1 VNTGRCTAF
10 TLRNLVSETGGT
22 AFALRDALELL
33 AATVLTIPVFKKLRL
48 SPILGFLLAG
58 VILGPHGLRL
68 VRDVEDITALA
79 DFGVLFLLFEM
90 GLELSLKRLRVL
102 RKYVFGFGTLQMA
115 MTTAILG
122 LGAYLVGGDGV
133 SWQEATVIGG
143 ALSLS
148 SSAFVLRLLQERGE
162 QNSRIGLATFGVL
175 LFQDLAVIPLLVLL
189 PLLSDLG
196 EVAESMG
203 TPSGFWHELQQISE
217 QLGLTV
223 IKAIGGLAALVLVGG
238 AALRFIFDL
247 VKESKSPETF
257 TAMVLLTVLGTAWVT
272 DHMGLSM
279 TLGAFMSGVL
289 LSESDYRNEISVDVE
304 PFRGMLLGLFFITT
318 GMSADLNLFWQEPL
332 LLTAL
337 IATLLVAKSS
347 IATLVGRPFL
357 PTWSE
362 AARVGL
368 LLGQGG
374 EFAFVAFALAKR
386 LGYLPEPV
394 NALLIDA
401 VVASMA
407 LTPALAEVGARLFR
421 PSGSAANAPEK
432 PATEADISATA
443 KGDHA
448 PETEEQAAMA
458 PVPSDSDTA
467 VVAASAVP
475 SESTQTLPGDV
486 VDANTIPGPEELKAI
501 IPGDHALNDMVV
513 ICGYGLAGRIVS
525 CMLAKKIIPY
535 IAFDRDAV
543 VVRRAVELSV
553 PCVCADVRNVD
564 ALRAMGIV
572 APAAFVITF
581 HGSHFM
587 DTKDFRETIETI
599 RNAFREIPIF
609 ARARNLE
616 ERRYLESIGVH
627 ASFPESF
634 ETSLFLGRE
643 VLKSFTRREAEVEAI
658 VTEIRRNEQL
668 REEFQQWE
676 IWHNAALSRRSA
688 EAAIASWPTAAPESP
703 TLDHNGTSNGTV
715 TDPSSREA
723 QTAEEARHS
732 R

>member
-1 VNTGRCTAF
+1 MRSLHRGALSLQGMVNE
-10 TLRNLVSETGGT
+10 SGGA

-33 AATVLTIPVFKKLRL
+33 TATVLTVPLFKKLRL

-58 VILGPHGLRL
+58 VVLGPHGLRL

-115 MTTAILG
+115 VTTLILG
-122 LGAYLVGGDGV
+122 LGAYFVGGDGV

-175 LFQDLAVIPLLVLL
+175 LFQDLAVVPLLVLL
-189 PLLSDLG
+189 PLLSELG

-203 TPSGFWHELQQISE
+203 TSTGIWYELQQLSE

-223 IKAIGGLAALVLVGG
+223 LKAFGALAALVVVGG
-238 AALRFIFDL
+238 AALRLIFDL
-247 VKESKSPETF
+247 VKDSKSPETF
-257 TAMVLLTVLGTAWVT
+257 TAMVLLTVLGTAWIT

-279 TLGAFMSGVL
+279 TLGAFISGVL
-289 LSESDYRNEISVDVE
+289 LSESNYRNEISVDVE

-318 GMSADLNLFWQEPL
+318 GMSADLNVFWQQPL
-332 LLTAL
+332 LMTGL
-337 IATLLVAKSS
+337 IATLLVMKSS

-357 PTWSE
+357 PSWSE

-386 LGYLPEPV
+386 LGFLPESV
-394 NALLIDA
+394 NVLLIDV

-421 PSGSAANAPEK
+421 SASAASTKSAAAAANANSAPKAIEDSTSATEVLPEILPPQFEGDTSGLAATTA
-432 PATEADISATA
+432 PATS
-443 KGDHA
+443 GRNRN
-448 PETEEQAAMA
+448 
-458 PVPSDSDTA
+458 
-467 VVAASAVP
+467 
-475 SESTQTLPGDV
+475 GDV
-486 VDANTIPGPEELKAI
+486 DWDQVGPTAEELKAM
-501 IPGDHALNDMVV
+501 IPGDHELCDVVV
-513 ICGYGLAGRIVS
+513 ICGYGLAGRVIS
-525 CMLAKKIIPY
+525 RMLAKKFIPFV
-535 IAFDRDAV
+535 AVDRDPV
-543 VVRRAVELSV
+543 VVKRAQELGI
-553 PCVCADVRNVD
+553 PCICVD
-564 ALRAMGIV
+564 ARNISALHAAGIE

-581 HGSHFM
+581 SGSHFM
-587 DTKDFRETIETI
+587 DTEEFREVIDALRHEYIEC
-599 RNAFREIPIF
+599 PIF
-609 ARARNLE
+609 ARARNIE
-616 ERRYLESIGVH
+616 ERRYLQSIGVQ

-634 ETSLFLGRE
+634 ETSLILGRE
-643 VLKSFTRREAEVEAI
+643 VLKAFTRREAEADAI
-658 VTEIRRNEQL
+658 VTEMRRDEQL
-668 REEFQQWE
+668 REEFRQWE
-676 IWHNAALSRRSA
+676 VWHDSADGRAALS
-688 EAAIASWPTAAPESP
+688 EVTQWPTASTDVDALETNGMASVRSTRTSTRESH
-703 TLDHNGTSNGTV
+703 D
-715 TDPSSREA
+715 
-723 QTAEEARHS
+723 AEERPRS
-732 R
+732 G